1 MVVEYSSTAAI
12 TLNCYPADSGNGSYG
27 PATITLPPSA
37 TLTKFWFRPSPNKWK
52 LLVFNFSS
60 TAPFNLNMQG
70 GLCYI
75 KAWGVEAEYL
85 PVAVFGEDGGE
96 G

>member
-1 MVVEYSSTAAI
+1 
-12 TLNCYPADSGNGSYG
+12 
-27 PATITLPPSA
+27 
-37 TLTKFWFRPSPNKWK
+37 
-52 LLVFNFSS
+52 
-60 TAPFNLNMQG
+60 MQG
-70 GLCYI
+70 CVAYI